1 MKKRDLTMTMT
12 SDGSRNKKIVV
23 SMIKQY
29 LDAMH
34 QIEVSE
40 QQIAIQQKVI
50 ETEQKKIEAC
60 SNYMK
65 EVHNLFPNLF
75 SEIGLASLNR
85 DVEIPELPHF
95 TF

>member
-1 MKKRDLTMTMT
+1 MTMTMT
-12 SDGSRNKKIVV
+12 SDNNRNKKIIV
-23 SMIKQY
+23 SMINQH

-40 QQIAIQQKVI
+40 QQIALQKKVI
-50 ETEQKKIEAC
+50 ETEQKKIETC

-65 EVHNLFPNLF
+65 EVQNLFPNLF
-75 SEIGLASLNR
+75 SEIGFASLNR
-85 DVEIPELPHF
+85 DVEIPELPYF

>member
-1 MKKRDLTMTMT
+1 MTMT
-12 SDGSRNKKIVV
+12 SDGNRNKKIVV

-29 LDAMH
+29 LDAMN

-40 QQIAIQQKVI
+40 RQIAVQQKVI
-50 ETEQKKIEAC
+50 DTEQKKIETC

-85 DVEIPELPHF
+85 DAEIPELPNF

>member
-1 MKKRDLTMTMT
+1 
-12 SDGSRNKKIVV
+12 
-23 SMIKQY
+23 MIKQY

-40 QQIAIQQKVI
+40 QQIAVQQKVI
-50 ETEQKKIEAC
+50 ETEQKKIETC

-85 DVEIPELPHF
+85 DAEIPELPYF
-95 TF
+95 AF